1 MIFCICVREKSKGGI
16 VSVTI
21 TFHKR
26 RQTPGLVM
34 SIAKLFVKIF
44 NEDIFEKLNGELEQ
58 QNQQQQQ
65 DSKQQNGDAPKDEG
79 EVELAEGRSSEA
91 ATISSVASQ
100 KPTAIRTED
109 MCLPE

>member
-21 TFHKR
+21 TFLKR

-58 QNQQQQQ
+58 QHQQE
-65 DSKQQNGDAPKDEG
+65 SKQQTGDATKEEG